1 MVGNGGEKV
10 EIKINFKF
18 TQNLSPQK
26 SSMVGNLP
34 LANPVFN
41 VILREQQIK
50 EIQLKLYV
58 EMKFLF
64 TFQAHS

>member
-1 MVGNGGEKV
+1 MVGNEGKIV
-10 EIKINFKF
+10 EIKHKFKF

-26 SSMVGNLP
+26 PSMVGNLP

-58 EMKFLF
+58 EM
-64 TFQAHS
+64 